1 MGDKTK
7 KYQLCRMILV
17 NAGTNKHVASAKIT
31 AIDPRGGAAVLGDN
45 GVGKTTTLRILPL
58 FFGHLPSQIVAAG
71 HGNEAMVRFILP
83 TDASAIVFEYQ
94 RGSDSD
100 DDLRLAVIRRRADDP
115 DVPFY
120 RLYRSGFRKEIFVS
134 DGRFLSDDE
143 TQVKATEL
151 GIQTTSKLTTAEY
164 RSVILRTTASS
175 KDKDKLRRYALE
187 WSFGPKQLDNL
198 DRVVAAMVKKHIN
211 FADIIQVAV
220 GLVQHD
226 LGLGAERAKLTFKQ
240 GRGPIERW
248 LSNRDAC
255 VAAFKL
261 APTFAELESDLRDHR
276 NTEARFRACRTD
288 VASLTQA
295 RNQEA
300 STIQDKLEAMAAS
313 RETVLEEERGKRATL
328 TEAARSAEQIAASSR
343 AAFNEASEK
352 AKRFEDEKA
361 AHWEQKIQELPTI
374 RTQIKALAGQISA
387 AEAVQGAATAE
398 YERLASEAKTKA
410 SDLCLTQE
418 GAKEPHRLRHTNTL
432 SDIAKAEEDALE
444 ACDAVIEGRR
454 LEIEEALGP
463 LQESLGT
470 WENRRTNPTA
480 SDDAL
485 QAVQKA
491 NDRKA
496 NHSSSLLEAQE
507 AAAKA
512 KEEAQ
517 AAQHA
522 FAQQELEI
530 RKARSDVVSA
540 QSEREHAQQRLSPPD
555 GTLLG
560 ALRSNLSDDWTRNL
574 AKLINP
580 ELLSRDDLEP
590 TFVEDASETAYGW
603 QFHVGLINAP
613 DWTDDSTARQTLDLA
628 MEKEAKAQAH
638 LNTQV
643 QLLERCGQLRDETS
657 TAFNSAEAQFNV
669 LRQQTADVTNQLD
682 AANQRVTNEKRLFA
696 EQAGAEASK
705 IRSSIGELKRQR
717 DSLQADLK
725 VDRQK
730 VRTAHQLQRNAAKAL
745 CDGAIQ
751 AIDAHIESIKSD
763 LQRTLESLKEQMNA
777 HLSSAGVDVDHLEQ
791 LRGRLSSLKTDAQ
804 ALEDRQALVASWN
817 RWLQAGGPTRLETLR
832 SASAKAA
839 TDVGIAAGK
848 LTAFNQAAELLEN
861 QYKADIKKL
870 EDRHAD
876 VERDLKILVD
886 LDGEFGDYLAVGMA
900 TVSPNASAKELR
912 TAVHSVQHELR
923 TLEETINRR
932 SSTLRQALTAKNS
945 AVKDFV
951 EASIG
956 TDVDAAVTSD
966 LIGRASAL
974 SICFKQIGPQVAND
988 VNLTLKT
995 LLANIGAFHKA
1006 IKSFEKQVSDFN
1018 DRLKAGLSGV
1028 QCFERVKDL
1037 RLDIVTRF
1045 EDLGFYKKLSRM
1057 EDIVR
1062 QHANE
1067 LGKDY
1072 TRDLPPDET
1081 ARALGDFMSVLGS
1094 DGNVEVNLSQHIT
1107 LKGSVVDNGRLKEF
1121 RRANELQ
1128 EISSEGLTSLIL
1140 ITLMTALLNTIR
1152 GSEPVHV
1159 PWVTDEVGKF
1169 DPTNFKALMQRL
1181 KDNRIDVVTAS
1192 PELGPA
1198 QQAMFAKRY
1207 MFEDRGRIREYRPL
1221 ETVLNGSS
1229 SSPDAEVLP

>member
-1 MGDKTK
+1 MGDKTT

-17 NAGTNKHVASAKIT
+17 NAGTNKHVASARIT

-83 TDASAIVFEYQ
+83 TDASAIAFEYQ
-94 RGSDSD
+94 RGSESS

-134 DGRFLSDDE
+134 DGRFLGDDE

-151 GIQTTSKLTTAEY
+151 GIQTTSKLTTTEY
-164 RSVILRTTASS
+164 RSVILRTPANS

-226 LGLGAERAKLTFKQ
+226 LGFGAERAKLTFKQ

-248 LSNRDAC
+248 LNNRDAC
-255 VAAFKL
+255 IAAFKL

-276 NTEARFRACRTD
+276 NTEARFRACRAD

-295 RNQEA
+295 RKHE
-300 STIQDKLEAMAAS
+300 SSKTQDKLEAMAAS
-313 RETVLEEERGKRATL
+313 RETVLEEEGEKRATL
-328 TEAARSAEQIAASSR
+328 TEAARSAEKIAATSR
-343 AAFNEASEK
+343 ATFNEASEE
-352 AKRFEDEKA
+352 AKRFEEEKA
-361 AHWEQKIQELPTI
+361 AQCEQKIQELPTI
-374 RTQIKALAGQISA
+374 RNQITALTGQISA
-387 AEAVQGAATAE
+387 AEAVQSDATAE

-410 SDLCLTQE
+410 SDLSLTQE
-418 GAKEPHRLRHTNTL
+418 GGKDPHRHRYANTL
-432 SDIAKAEEDALE
+432 ADITSAEEDALE
-444 ACDAVIEGRR
+444 ACNALSEARR
-454 LEIEEALGP
+454 QEIDDALGP
-463 LQESLGT
+463 LQESFGT
-470 WENRRTNPTA
+470 WENRRANPTA

-496 NHSSSLLEAQE
+496 NHSSSLLQAQE
-507 AAAKA
+507 TAAKS
-512 KEEAQ
+512 KEEAN

-522 FAQQELEI
+522 FAQQEHEI
-530 RKARSDVVSA
+530 RKARSDVANA
-540 QSEREHAQQRLSPPD
+540 QSERELAQRRLSPPE
-555 GTLLG
+555 GTLLA
-560 ALRSNLSDDWTRNL
+560 ALRSNLSDDWKRNV

-590 TFVEDASETAYGW
+590 TFIEDASATAYGW
-603 QFHVGLINAP
+603 QFNVGLINAP
-613 DWTDDSTARQTLDLA
+613 DWTDDSSARHTLDLA
-628 MEKEAKAQAH
+628 IEKEAKAQAH
-638 LNTQV
+638 LNTQL
-643 QLLERCGQLRDETS
+643 QLLERCGQLRDETGS
-657 TAFNSAEAQFNV
+657 TFNTTEAQLNV
-669 LRQQTADVTNQLD
+669 LRQQTADVKNQLD
-682 AANQRVTNEKRLFA
+682 AANQRVANEKRLFS

-705 IRSSIGELKRQR
+705 IRSSIAELKKQR
-717 DSLQADLK
+717 ESLQAGLK
-725 VDRQK
+725 AERQK
-730 VRTAHQLQRNAAKAL
+730 VRTEHQLQRDAAKSL
-745 CDGAIQ
+745 CDSAIQ
-751 AIDAHIESIKSD
+751 AIDAHINSIKSD
-763 LQRTLESLKEQMNA
+763 LQRTLTSLKEQMNA
-777 HLSSAGVDVDHLEQ
+777 HLSSAGVDVDHLER
-791 LRGRLSSLKTDAQ
+791 LRVRLSSLKADAQ
-804 ALEDRQALVASWN
+804 SLEDRQALVASWS

-832 SASAKAA
+832 SACAKAA

-848 LTAFNQAAELLEN
+848 LTSFNQAAELIEN
-861 QYKADIKKL
+861 QYKADVTKL
-870 EDRHAD
+870 QDRHTE

-886 LDGEFGDYLAVGMA
+886 LDGEFGDYLAVGIA
-900 TVSPNASAKELR
+900 TVGPDTSAKELR
-912 TAVHSVQHELR
+912 SAVLSVQHELR
-923 TLEETINRR
+923 ALEETINRR
-932 SSTLRQALTAKNS
+932 SSSLRQALTAKNS

-956 TDVDAAVTSD
+956 TEVGAGVTGD

-1028 QCFERVKDL
+1028 QYFERVKDL
-1037 RLDIVTRF
+1037 RLDIVTKF

-1062 QHANE
+1062 LHANE
-1067 LGKDY
+1067 VGKDY
-1072 TRDLPPDET
+1072 TRELPSDET
-1081 ARALGDFMSVLGS
+1081 ARALGDFMSVLGN

-1152 GSEPVHV
+1152 GAEPVHV

-1221 ETVLNGSS
+1221 DTVLSGSS
-1229 SSPDAEVLP
+1229 LSPDAEVLP